1 MAAFNRRAIGTCNQN
16 NQQSEQSAISNL
28 KSAMFHWG
36 LIGSGDIARR
46 RIAPAMRDSPAC
58 ELVAV
63 SRARADLAAE
73 FASAF
78 GARRWHA
85 RWRDLVVDP
94 EVEGVYVATPVHVH
108 AEQTIAAA
116 EAGKHVLC
124 EKPMAMDAAE
134 CDQMIAAC
142 RANGVRLGIAYYR
155 RFYPVVQRIKALVAS
170 CEIGDPVVAQMT
182 AFEPFDPPPDHPRIW
197 LLDPSRAGGGPMMD
211 FGCHRIEVL
220 LHLFGAVRRAA
231 GVTANVVFAR
241 AVEDTSAV
249 VLQFDRGP
257 CATLAVT
264 HAAGERRD
272 TLEIAGSRGSIQ
284 VGDLNSGEL
293 RIRVEGVERHESHPP
308 AANVHLPLIEDFV
321 DAVAGNRAPAVDG
334 EMGRRV
340 AAVEDEIYAVAPS
353 LR

>member
-1 MAAFNRRAIGTCNQN
+1 M
-16 NQQSEQSAISNL
+16 
-28 KSAMFHWG
+28 
-36 LIGSGDIARR
+36 
-46 RIAPAMRDSPAC
+46 
-58 ELVAV
+58 
-63 SRARADLAAE
+63 
-73 FASAF
+73 
-78 GARRWHA
+78 
-85 RWRDLVVDP
+85 
-94 EVEGVYVATPVHVH
+94 YVATPVHVH

-124 EKPMAMDAAE
+124 EKPMAMDAGE
-134 CDQMIAAC
+134 CDRMIAAC

-284 VGDLNSGEL
+284 VADLNSGEL

>member
-1 MAAFNRRAIGTCNQN
+1 MRSDDRGLPRQRRAAGDRVLSTF
-16 NQQSEQSAISNL
+16 L
-28 KSAMFHWG
+28 
-36 LIGSGDIARR
+36 SG
-46 RIAPAMRDSPAC
+46 
-58 ELVAV
+58 
-63 SRARADLAAE
+63 
-73 FASAF
+73 
-78 GARRWHA
+78 
-85 RWRDLVVDP
+85 
-94 EVEGVYVATPVHVH
+94 
-108 AEQTIAAA
+108 
-116 EAGKHVLC
+116 
-124 EKPMAMDAAE
+124 
-134 CDQMIAAC
+134 
-142 RANGVRLGIAYYR
+142 
-155 RFYPVVQRIKALVAS
+155 
-170 CEIGDPVVAQMT
+170 
-182 AFEPFDPPPDHPRIW
+182 
-197 LLDPSRAGGGPMMD
+197 
-211 FGCHRIEVL
+211 
-220 LHLFGAVRRAA
+220 RAA

-340 AAVEDEIYAVAPS
+340 AAVEDE
-353 LR
+353 